1 MTEFL
6 VLDGILL
13 LLLVVTSLTVL
24 RLADLLSATILLAL
38 YSLLMAL
45 VWLNLDAVDVAFT
58 EAAVGGGISTILLIG
73 VIVVVGSEEKKRQG
87 SHALPLL
94 IVTLTTAA
102 LIYGTLDMP
111 RFGDPKAPAQ
121 NHVRPEYVAQT
132 VEKTATKPTSNSA
145 PAKENY
151 FHGHVP
157 NLVTSVIVN
166 YRGYDTLFEVAVIF
180 TAGMGLILLLRGRR
194 PGGTG
199 DHR

>member
-13 LLLVVTSLTVL
+13 LLLVVTSVTVV
-24 RLADLLSATILLAL
+24 RLANLFAATILLAL

-73 VIVVVGSEEKKRQG
+73 VIVIVGTEEKKSQG

-94 IVTLTTAA
+94 IVTLTMGA

-111 RFGDPKAPAQ
+111 HFGDPKAPPQ
-121 NHVRPEYVAQT
+121 THVRPEYVAQT
-132 VEKTATKPTSNSA
+132 VEKTATKPVPNDT

-180 TAGMGLILLLRGRR
+180 IAGISLILLLRGRR

-199 DHR
+199 DQR

>member
-111 RFGDPKAPAQ
+111 PFGDPKAPAQ
-121 NHVRPEYVAQT
+121 IHVRPEYVTQT
-132 VEKTATKPTSNSA
+132 VEKTATKPAANGA
-145 PAKENY
+145 PTKENY

-166 YRGYDTLFEVAVIF
+166 YRAYDTLFEVAVIF
-180 TAGMGLILLLRGRR
+180 TAGMALILLLRGRP
-194 PGGTG
+194 PGGAG
-199 DHR
+199 GHR

>member
-1 MTEFL
+1 MTKFL

-13 LLLVVTSLTVL
+13 LLLVVTSLTVV
-24 RLADLLSATILLAL
+24 RLANLFSATIMLGL

-73 VIVVVGSEEKKRQG
+73 VIVSVGSEEKKSEE

-111 RFGDPKAPAQ
+111 PFGDPKAPPQ
-121 NHVRPEYVAQT
+121 VHVRQEYVAQT
-132 VEKTATKPTSNSA
+132 VEKTGTKPTPNNA

-151 FHGHVP
+151 FHGRNGSHLTVAG
-157 NLVTSVIVN
+157 SSA
-166 YRGYDTLFEVAVIF
+166 RGPW
-180 TAGMGLILLLRGRR
+180 R
-194 PGGTG
+194 P
-199 DHR
+199 